1 MAEGEIQSRTHDLTG
16 ALIGLLALGLLIAAP
31 WLIDTSGPE
40 PFYKGPLLFP
50 LILLS
55 FMILAAL
62 PFAWRLLRPGPEA
75 SWHLDGE
82 GIPYKTIVV
91 LVMLIGFLVGLV
103 VVGMEISALVFMVL
117 ALWFLGHRSIF
128 RLVVLPV
135 LVVGLMYL
143 TFKYGL
149 QIWFPEPLLF
159 EWLGGEV

>member
-1 MAEGEIQSRTHDLTG
+1 MAERETQSRTHDLAG

-55 FMILAAL
+55 FMLITAL
-62 PFAWRLLRPGPEA
+62 PFAWRLIRPPQGAE
-75 SWHLDGE
+75 WRLDDKGV
-82 GIPYKTIVV
+82 PFKTMVV
-91 LVMLIGFLVGLV
+91 LGLLIAFLAGLFLVGLEV
-103 VVGMEISALVFMVL
+103 SALAFIII
-117 ALWFLGHRSIF
+117 ALRFLGHRSLW
-128 RLVVLPV
+128 RLVILPV

-159 EWLGGEV
+159 QWLGGEG